1 MKKITPFLWFDDAA
15 EQAANFYVS
24 IFNNS
29 EIVKVTHYESTGAQ
43 VSGRP
48 AGSVMTVVFRI
59 EGQTFIALNG
69 GPQFSFSPAISFM
82 VDCVDQQEVDQL
94 WERLAEGGEIQQCG
108 WLTDKFGVTW
118 QIVPSALE
126 ELFQDSDPE
135 QSERVMKALLQ
146 MHKIDIAA
154 LQQARQSA

>member
-1 MKKITPFLWFDDAA
+1 VQKITPFLWFDGAA

-24 IFNNS
+24 IFNNA
-29 EIVKVTHYESTGAQ
+29 EIVKVTHYEPAGAQ

-118 QIVPSALE
+118 QIVPSVLE
-126 ELFQDSDPE
+126 DLFQDSDPE

-154 LQQARQSA
+154 LQQAKQSA

>member
-1 MKKITPFLWFDDAA
+1 VQKITPFLWFDDAA

-29 EIVKVTHYESTGAQ
+29 EIVKVTHYESAGAQ

-48 AGSVMTVVFRI
+48 TGSVMTVLFKI
-59 EGQTFIALNG
+59 EGQTFTALNG
-69 GPQFSFSPAISFM
+69 GPHFKFSPAISFV

-94 WERLAEGGEIQQCG
+94 WDRLAEGGEIQQCG
-108 WLTDKFGVTW
+108 WLTDKYGVTW
-118 QIVPSALE
+118 QIVPRILE
-126 ELFQDSDPE
+126 ELFQDNQPE
-135 QSERVMKALLQ
+135 QTERVMKALLQ